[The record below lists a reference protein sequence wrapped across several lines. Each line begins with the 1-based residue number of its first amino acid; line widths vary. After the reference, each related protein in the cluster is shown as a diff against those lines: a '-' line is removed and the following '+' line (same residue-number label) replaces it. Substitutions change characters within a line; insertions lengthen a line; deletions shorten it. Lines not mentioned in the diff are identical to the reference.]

1 MHNTFLEH
9 VLDDLAQKQLDITK
23 CTYVLPSKRSG
34 TFLKKHISAK
44 LEKNVFSPQVLSI
57 QEFIGNLSDM
67 EQAANIDLLLLLFRV
82 YKQSQ
87 IDQPDD
93 FASFI
98 NWGQTLLQDFNEI
111 DGYLIPAADILNYL
125 SAIKEI
131 NHWSA
136 SKEKTELVENYLQ
149 LWKNLETIYNNFYEA
164 LLEQKRGYQGLIQ
177 REAVKEIQSGTN
189 PKVDGNPIIFIG
201 FNALNAAESTII
213 QHYLEQG
220 NSYIYWDIDFY
231 FLEDPIHDAGLFVR
245 DYQYNWP
252 YYKHGHKIE
261 PQNNFLKRKN
271 IQIVG
276 VPKNISQTKYV
287 GQLLQTIEA
296 DSTIDLGKTALVLAD
311 ETLLNPMLNAVPST
325 IPEVNITMG
334 MPLNKTVLYS
344 FFTTFLELHL
354 NVSDRG
360 WFYKRVMEFTSN
372 PYTLTLST
380 EEQGS
385 FAQHLSKGIKEH
397 NILYINALTIEKYP
411 KAKELLSIIFP
422 EKTMTPMD
430 WISNCL
436 ELIERLKIIYQ
447 EEKNALE
454 LEYLYRFYALFNQLG
469 QYLDKV
475 EFMGELKSIK
485 NLFKQLANMES
496 LDFIGQPLTG
506 FQIMGMLESRNLDFE
521 TVIITSINEGIL
533 PSGKSNNSFIPFDVK
548 RDYGLPTYKEK
559 DAIYVYHFY
568 RLIQRAKNVYIT
580 YNTEPDVLEGGEKS
594 RLITQLLTDKNLK
607 QHISHTIATPKISIE
622 PKQLIQIEKDGQFM
636 EDLKAFA
643 LSGFSPTSLTNYIRN
658 PIDFYTRNLLKI
670 NDLEEVEENIAANTF
685 GTIIHDS
692 LEQLYTPLVNQI
704 LTETNIRSLKK
715 QVPEVVQHHFT
726 KNLSGVDVSKGKFL
740 LVYNV
745 ILKYLHNF
753 LDDEL
758 RHLKRHEIKILAL
771 EERYEEFISVPGID
785 FTIKLKGTLDRVDE
799 FDGTVRIIDY
809 KTGKVEAKNVKI
821 TDWETLITDYDK
833 SKAFQLLCYA
843 YLYSKK
849 KHGISDVQ
857 AGIIS
862 FKNLSKGL
870 FPFSEDKDNRI
881 HSDTLATFENYLFQL
896 IREICN
902 AAVPLTEKLD

>member
-1 MHNTFLEH
+1 MHDTFLEY
-9 VLDDLAQKQLDITK
+9 VLDDLHNKQPDITR
-23 CTYVLPSKRSG
+23 CTYILPSKRSG
-34 TFLKKHISAK
+34 TFLKKHISNRLK
-44 LEKNVFSPQVLSI
+44 KNIFSPEVLSI
-57 QEFIGNLSDM
+57 QEFIGKLSDLN
-67 EQAANIDLLLLLFRV
+67 QAPNIDLLLLLFRT
-82 YKQSQ
+82 YKESQ
-87 IDQPDD
+87 IDESDD

-111 DGYLIPAADILNYL
+111 DGYLIPAKDILNYL

-136 SKEKTELVENYLQ
+136 NKEKTELVENYLK

-177 REAVKEIQSGTN
+177 REAVKAIQNGEY
-189 PKVDGNPIIFIG
+189 KEALKNPIVFVG
-201 FNALNAAESTII
+201 FNALNAAESNII

-220 NSYIYWDIDFY
+220 NAHIYWDIDSH
-231 FLEDPIHDAGLFVR
+231 FLNDPIHDAGLFMR

-252 YYKHGHKIE
+252 YYKHQHKIE
-261 PQNNFLKRKN
+261 PQSNFLEKKN
-271 IQIVG
+271 ITITG
-276 VPKNISQTKYV
+276 VPKSISQTKYV
-287 GQLLQTIEA
+287 GQLLESIGQQQ
-296 DSTIDLGKTALVLAD
+296 DIDLTKTALVLAD

-325 IPEVNITMG
+325 IPKVNITMG

-344 FFTTFLELHL
+344 FFVNFLELHL
-354 NVSDRG
+354 NVSEQG
-360 WFYKRVMEFTSN
+360 WFFKRVQEFISN
-372 PYTLTLST
+372 PYTLTLSN
-380 EEQGS
+380 ERQGN
-385 FAQHLSKGIKEH
+385 FAQHLSKDIKEG
-397 NILYINALTIEKYP
+397 NILYLNQQLLAKYP
-411 KAKELLSIIFP
+411 KAQELLSIIFP
-422 EKTMTPMD
+422 GNTLTPKG
-430 WISNCL
+430 WISHCL
-436 ELIERLKIIYQ
+436 FLIERLKIIYQ
-447 EEKNALE
+447 EKKNALE
-454 LEYLYRFYALFNQLG
+454 LEYLYRFYVLFNQLD

-521 TVIITSINEGIL
+521 TVIITSVNEGVL
-533 PSGKSNNSFIPFDVK
+533 PSGKSNDSFIPFDVK

-568 RLIQRAKNVYIT
+568 RLIQRAKNIYIT

-607 QHISHTIATPKISIE
+607 QHITHTIASPKISID
-622 PKQLIQIEKDGQFM
+622 PKPLIQIEKDGKFM
-636 EDLKAFA
+636 EDLKDFA
-643 LSGFSPTSLTNYIRN
+643 QNGFSPTSLTNYIRN
-658 PIDFYTRNLLKI
+658 PIDFYTRNILKI

-692 LEQLYTPLVNQI
+692 LEQLYTPLVNQL
-704 LTETNIRSLKK
+704 LTEENIQSLKK

-758 RHLKRHEIKILAL
+758 RQLKRHEIKILAL
-771 EERYEEFISVPGID
+771 EERYEEYISVPGLD
-785 FTIKLKGTLDRVDE
+785 FPIKLKGTLDRVDE
-799 FDGTVRIIDY
+799 FDGTLRIIDY

-849 KHGISDVQ
+849 YNASDIQ

-862 FKNLSKGL
+862 FKHLGKGL
-870 FPFSEDKDNRI
+870 FPFSEDKDTRI
-881 HSDTLATFENYLFQL
+881 DSDTLATFENYLFQL

-902 AAVPLTEKLD
+902 TAVPLTEKMD

>member
-1 MHNTFLEH
+1 MHDTFLEY
-9 VLDDLAQKQLDITK
+9 VLDDLLRKELDITQ
-23 CTYVLPSKRSG
+23 CTFVLPSKRSG
-34 TFLKKHISAK
+34 TFLKKHIASR
-44 LEKNVFSPQVLSI
+44 LEKNIFSPDVVSI
-57 QEFIGNLSDM
+57 QEFIGNLSDLN
-67 EQAANIDLLLLLFRV
+67 QASNIDLLLLLFKV
-82 YKQSQ
+82 YKESQ
-87 IDQPDD
+87 IEDSDD
-93 FASFI
+93 FSSFI

-111 DGYLIPAADILNYL
+111 DGYLIPATDILNYL

-136 SKEKTELVENYLQ
+136 SKEKSELVENYLQ

-177 REAVKEIQSGTN
+177 REAVKSLENGVYQNTQT
-189 PKVDGNPIIFIG
+189 NPIIFIG
-201 FNALNAAESTII
+201 FNALNAAESNII

-220 NSYIYWDIDFY
+220 NSHIYWDIDSY
-231 FLEDPIHDAGLFVR
+231 FLNDPIHDAGLFVR

-261 PQNNFLKRKN
+261 TQNNFLHDKN
-271 IQIVG
+271 ITITG
-276 VPKNISQTKYV
+276 VPKSMSQTKYV
-287 GQLLQTIEA
+287 GQLLEEIGEKEH
-296 DSTIDLGKTALVLAD
+296 IDLTKTALVLAD
-311 ETLLNPMLNAVPST
+311 ETLLNPMLNAVPRN

-344 FFTTFLELHL
+344 FFVNFLELHL
-354 NVSDRG
+354 NVSERG
-360 WFYKRVMEFTSN
+360 WFYKRVLEYISN

-380 EEQGS
+380 ESQGT
-385 FAQHLSKGIKEH
+385 FAQRLSNDIKEG
-397 NILYINALTIEKYP
+397 NLLYINAEALSKYP
-411 KAKELLSIIFP
+411 KAQELLSVIFP
-422 EKTMTPMD
+422 EDTLTPIE
-430 WISNCL
+430 WINNCL
-436 ELIERLKIIYQ
+436 LLIERLKIIYQ

-454 LEYLYRFYALFNQLG
+454 LEYLYRFYALYNQLK

-475 EFMGELKSIK
+475 DFMGELKSIK
-485 NLFKQLANMES
+485 NLFKQLANMET

-521 TVIITSINEGIL
+521 TVIITSVNEGIL
-533 PSGKSNNSFIPFDVK
+533 PSGKTNNSFIPFDVK

-594 RLITQLLTDKNLK
+594 RLITQLLTDKNLEE
-607 QHISHTIATPKISIE
+607 HITHTIATPKISID
-622 PKQLIQIEKDGQFM
+622 PKPLIQIEKDGQFM
-636 EDLKAFA
+636 EDLRTFA
-643 LSGFSPTSLTNYIRN
+643 QNGFSPTSLTNYIRN
-658 PIDFYTRNLLKI
+658 PIDFYTRNILKI

-692 LEQLYTPLVNQI
+692 LEQLYTPLINHV
-704 LTETNIRSLKK
+704 LTEEHIKSIKN
-715 QVPEVVQHHFT
+715 QVPEIVQHQFT
-726 KNLSGVDVSKGKFL
+726 QNLSGVDISKGKFL

-753 LDDEL
+753 LEDEL
-758 RHLKRHEIKILAL
+758 QQLKRHEIKILAL
-771 EERYEEFISVPGID
+771 EERYEELITVPGLD
-785 FTIKLKGTLDRVDE
+785 FPIKLKGTLDRVDE
-799 FDGTVRIIDY
+799 FDGTLRIIDY
-809 KTGKVEAKNVKI
+809 KTGKVEAKNVKV

-849 KHGISDVQ
+849 HGKSDVQ

-862 FKNLSKGL
+862 FKHLSKGL
-870 FPFSEDKDNRI
+870 FPFSKDKDTRI
-881 HSDTLATFENYLFQL
+881 HADTLATFENYLFQL

-902 AAVPLTEKLD
+902 AAVPLTEKID

>member
-1 MHNTFLEH
+1 MHHTFLEY
-9 VLDDLAQKQLDITK
+9 VLDDLAKKQLDITN

-34 TFLKKHISAK
+34 TFLKKHISAR
-44 LEKNVFSPQVLSI
+44 LEKNIFGPQVLSI
-57 QEFIGNLSDM
+57 EEFIGNLSDLN
-67 EQAANIDLLLLLFRV
+67 QASNIDLLLLLFKV

-87 IDQPDD
+87 IEKSDD

-111 DGYLIPAADILNYL
+111 DGYLIPATDILNYL

-149 LWKNLETIYNNFYEA
+149 LWKNLETLYHDFYNA
-164 LLEQKRGYQGLIQ
+164 LLEQKRGYQGMIQ
-177 REAVKEIQSGTN
+177 REAVKAIQNETYPDPDRN
-189 PKVDGNPIIFIG
+189 PVVFVG

-220 NSYIYWDIDFY
+220 NSHIYWDIDSY
-231 FLEDPIHDAGLFVR
+231 FLNDPIHDAGLFIR

-261 PQNNFLKRKN
+261 PQANFLQNKN
-271 IQIVG
+271 IRIVG
-276 VPKNISQTKYV
+276 VPKSISQTKYV
-287 GQLLQTIEA
+287 GQLLQEIGDENA
-296 DSTIDLGKTALVLAD
+296 MDLTKTALVLAD
-311 ETLLNPMLNAVPST
+311 ETLLRPMLNAVPSS

-334 MPLNKTVLYS
+334 MPLDKTVLYS
-344 FFTTFLELHL
+344 FFMNFLELHL
-354 NVSDRG
+354 NVSERG
-360 WFYKRVMEFTSN
+360 WFYKRVLEFVSN
-372 PYTLTLST
+372 PYTLTLSR
-380 EEQGS
+380 ESQGT
-385 FAQHLSKGIKEH
+385 FAQRLSKDIKEG
-397 NILYINALTIEKYP
+397 NLLYINAEALAKYP
-411 KAKELLSIIFP
+411 KAEILLSIIFP
-422 EKTMTPMD
+422 QGAISPMD
-430 WISNCL
+430 WIKNSL
-436 ELIERLKIIYQ
+436 LLIERLKTTYQ

-454 LEYLYRFYALFNQLG
+454 LEYLYRFYALFNQLD

-475 EFMGELKSIK
+475 DFMGELKSIK
-485 NLFKQLANMES
+485 NLFKQLANMET

-521 TVIITSINEGIL
+521 TVIITSVNEGIL

-568 RLIQRAKNVYIT
+568 RLIQRAKNIYIT

-607 QHISHTIATPKISIE
+607 QHIAHTITTPKISID
-622 PKQLIQIEKDGQFM
+622 PKPLVQIQKDGKFM
-636 EDLKAFA
+636 EDLRAFA
-643 LSGFSPTSLTNYIRN
+643 QNGFSPTSLTNYIGN
-658 PIDFYTRNLLKI
+658 PVDFYTRNILKI

-692 LEQLYTPLVNQI
+692 LEELYTPLIGQL
-704 LTETNIRSLKK
+704 LTEENIKALKE
-715 QVPEVVQHHFT
+715 QVPEVVQYHFT
-726 KNLSGVDVSKGKFL
+726 KNLSGVDISKGKFL
-740 LVYNV
+740 LVYKV
-745 ILKYLHNF
+745 VLKYLHNF
-753 LDDEL
+753 LDDEIK
-758 RHLKRHEIKILAL
+758 HLKRHQIKILAL
-771 EERYEEFISVPGID
+771 EERYEELITVPGVD
-785 FTIKLKGTLDRVDE
+785 FPIKLKGTLDRVDE
-799 FDGTVRIIDY
+799 FDGTIRIIDY
-809 KTGKVEAKNVKI
+809 KTGKVEPKNVKI

-849 KHGISDVQ
+849 HGTTDVL

-862 FKNLSKGL
+862 FKRLSQGL
-870 FPFSEDKDNRI
+870 YPFSKNSDTRI
-881 HSDTLATFENYLFQL
+881 HTETLATFESYLFLL
-896 IREICN
+896 ISEICN
-902 AAVPLTEKLD
+902 AGVPLTEKVN

>member
-1 MHNTFLEH
+1 MHDTFLEY
-9 VLDDLAQKQLDITK
+9 VLDDLHAKQLDFTQ
-23 CTYVLPSKRSG
+23 CTFVLPSKRSG
-34 TFLKKHISAK
+34 TFLKKHIANR
-44 LEKNVFSPQVLSI
+44 LEKNIFSPEVLSI
-57 QEFIGNLSDM
+57 QEFIGNLSDLN
-67 EQAANIDLLLLLFRV
+67 QASNIDLLLQLFKV
-82 YKQSQ
+82 YKESQ
-87 IDQPDD
+87 IEESDD

-111 DGYLIPAADILNYL
+111 DGYLIPATNILNYL

-131 NHWSA
+131 NHWS
-136 SKEKTELVENYLQ
+136 SSNEKSELVENYLQ
-149 LWKNLETIYNNFYEA
+149 LWKNLETIYTSFYKS

-177 REAVKEIQSGTN
+177 REAVKAIQNGNCKEICQT
-189 PKVDGNPIIFIG
+189 PIVFVG

-220 NSYIYWDIDFY
+220 NSHIYWDIDSY
-231 FLEDPIHDAGLFVR
+231 FLNDSIHDAGLFIR
-245 DYQYNWP
+245 EYLYNWP
-252 YYKHGHKIE
+252 YYKHGHNIE
-261 PQNNFLKRKN
+261 AQDNFLHNKDIR
-271 IQIVG
+271 ITG
-276 VPKNISQTKYV
+276 VPKSISQTKYV
-287 GQLLQTIEA
+287 GQLLQEIGEKE
-296 DSTIDLGKTALVLAD
+296 DIDLTKTALVLAD

-344 FFTTFLELHL
+344 FFVNLLELHL
-354 NVSDRG
+354 NVSEQG
-360 WFYKRVMEFTSN
+360 WFFKRVLEFISN
-372 PYTLTLST
+372 PYTLTLSNKD
-380 EEQGS
+380 QGD
-385 FAQHLSKGIKEH
+385 FAQRMSKDIKEG
-397 NILYINALTIEKYP
+397 NLLYINSEKLEKYP
-411 KAKELLSIIFP
+411 KAKKLLSIIFP
-422 EKTMTPMD
+422 KETLTPMD
-430 WISNCL
+430 WINNCL
-436 ELIERLKIIYQ
+436 LLIERLKTIYQ

-475 EFMGELKSIK
+475 DFMRELKSIK
-485 NLFKQLANMES
+485 NLFKELANMET

-521 TVIITSINEGIL
+521 TVIITCVNEGIL

-568 RLIQRAKNVYIT
+568 RLIQRAKNIYIT

-607 QHISHTIATPKISIE
+607 NNITHTIATPKISID
-622 PKQLIQIEKDGQFM
+622 PKPLIQIEKDGQFM

-643 LSGFSPTSLTNYIRN
+643 QNGFSPTSLTNYIRN
-658 PIDFYTRNLLKI
+658 PIDFYTRNILKI

-692 LEQLYTPLVNQI
+692 LEQLYTPLIDQV
-704 LTETNIRSLKK
+704 LTEEHIKTLKK

-726 KNLSGVDVSKGKFL
+726 KNLSGVNVSKGKFL

-745 ILKYLHNF
+745 ILKYLNNF
-753 LDDEL
+753 LNDEFQQ
-758 RHLKRHEIKILAL
+758 LKRHKIKILAL
-771 EERYEEFISVPGID
+771 EERYEEFITVPGLG
-785 FTIKLKGTLDRVDE
+785 FPIKLKGTLDRVDE

-809 KTGKVEAKNVKI
+809 KTGKVEPKNVKI
-821 TDWETLITDYDK
+821 TDWETIIMDYDK

-849 KHGISDVQ
+849 HGVSDVK
-857 AGIIS
+857 AGIVS
-862 FKNLSKGL
+862 FKHLGKGL
-870 FPFSEDKDNRI
+870 FPFSEDKDTRI
-881 HSDTLATFENYLFQL
+881 HTDTLATFESYLFRL
-896 IREICN
+896 INEICN
-902 AAVPLTEKLD
+902 PTVPLTEKVD